1 MIKIMMIFAYFGKI
15 EFFYFRLFG
24 PGLGNMLLPWA
35 RSIIYAHKYNAI
47 IIEPTWGCLKI
58 GPLIRKEKDSRF
70 YFNIFTKTKGSVRGL
85 KKIYYLIV
93 YKKIYE
99 NFFLSNN
106 KLTDNKKKI
115 LLVSGLGNYFEDLKE
130 HRSLIKSS
138 LENLIKDQDL
148 QKIKYFDE
156 NSISMHIRR
165 SDFQENSGELSRTSD
180 DWFIKV
186 INFLN
191 STIKKNIYIFSDAT
205 DLELSSILKCPN
217 TKRVDYKSSILDML
231 AMSKSK
237 LFVGSKNSTF
247 SHWVSFL
254 GSMPTIWPNN
264 CHINNKKR
272 CLSINEIETDGQI
285 FSKDFINLCLKKFK
299 S

>member
-1 MIKIMMIFAYFGKI
+1 M
-15 EFFYFRLFG
+15 
-24 PGLGNMLLPWA
+24 
-35 RSIIYAHKYNAI
+35 
-47 IIEPTWGCLKI
+47 
-58 GPLIRKEKDSRF
+58 
-70 YFNIFTKTKGSVRGL
+70 
-85 KKIYYLIV
+85 
-93 YKKIYE
+93 
-99 NFFLSNN
+99 
-106 KLTDNKKKI
+106 
-115 LLVSGLGNYFEDLKE
+115 VSGLGNYFEDLKE

-165 SDFQENSGELSRTSD
+165 SDFQENSGELSRTND

-217 TKRVDYKSSILDML
+217 TKRVDYESSILDML